1 MLIFKGLVLQPAG
14 SDPLL
19 KIANV
24 VNIGLYILA
33 EKLLQFVY
41 YVFEHDLR
49 SVITVSDMWDFL
61 DKKYF
66 CISEN
71 IKEIDLC
78 DLKMY
83 NVYYVNRKQFSTH
96 PYAIKDN

>member
-19 KIANV
+19 KIDDV
-24 VNIGLYILA
+24 VNIYTQLKNCYSLI
-33 EKLLQFVY
+33 VY
-41 YVFEHDLR
+41 YGFEHDLR
-49 SVITVSDMWDFL
+49 SVTAVSGMWDFL